1 MLQLLIPLLALGAG
15 PAGDIPYEKIRFT
28 STFDQTEQPARF
40 YPSPAPGPQPVLVQ
54 LHTWSS
60 DMDSFD
66 PDEWV
71 VAARK
76 HNWHVVLP
84 HFRGP
89 NKNPEACA
97 SPASRQDIL
106 DAVEAVKGRV
116 AVDASRIY
124 LCGVSGGGHMA
135 LAMAA
140 HSPNTWAAVSAWVG
154 ISDLAAW
161 HDETRNLGR
170 DYWKDVEACAGGAP
184 GSSPAADAQ
193 LRLRS
198 PLFFLAAAKGLPLD
212 INSGIHD
219 GHMGSVPI
227 HQSLDA
233 FNVIAETLSLPA
245 VSQSHINALSQEW
258 APVGPTPNDP
268 DYERPIRLRQVAGQ
282 ARITIFEGGHEG
294 LPDSACRWL
303 GQHEKKKD
311 ATP

>member
-1 MLQLLIPLLALGAG
+1 MLQLLIPLLALGAS
-15 PAGDIPYEKIRFT
+15 PAGEIPFEKITFT

-40 YPSPAPGPQPVLVQ
+40 YPSPAPGPQPLLVQ

-71 VAARK
+71 AAARK

-84 HFRGP
+84 HFRGA
-89 NKNPEACA
+89 NKNPDACA
-97 SPASRQDIL
+97 SPAARQDIL
-106 DAVEAVKGRV
+106 DAVEAVKKHV
-116 AVDASRIY
+116 AVDAGRVY

-135 LAMAA
+135 LVMAA
-140 HSPNTWAAVSAWVG
+140 HSPDSWAAVSAWVG

-161 HDETRNLGR
+161 HDETQNLGR
-170 DYWKDVEACAGGAP
+170 EYWKDVEACAGGAP
-184 GSSPAADAQ
+184 GSSPAVDEQ

-198 PLFFLAAAKGLPLD
+198 PLFFLSAAKGLPLD

-233 FNVIAETLSLPA
+233 FNVIAETAGGPA
-245 VSQSHINALSQEW
+245 VSQSEINALSQEW
-258 APVGPTPNDP
+258 VSSGALLNDP
-268 DYERPIRLRQVAGQ
+268 DYERPIHLRREAGA
-282 ARITIFEGGHEG
+282 ARITVFEGGHEG
-294 LPDSACRWL
+294 LPDSACHWL
-303 GQHEKKKD
+303 GLHEKQKD
-311 ATP
+311 GRS